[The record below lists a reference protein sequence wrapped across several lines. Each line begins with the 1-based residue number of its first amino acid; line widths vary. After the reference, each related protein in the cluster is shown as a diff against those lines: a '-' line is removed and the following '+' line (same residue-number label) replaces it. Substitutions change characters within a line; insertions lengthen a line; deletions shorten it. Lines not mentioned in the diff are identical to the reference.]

1 MLSFSSRCSR
11 SFLRGISE
19 VEITSLTGA
28 NELHGWNLPRHKYF
42 AHIGSASILQL
53 RTTKANQLSISGTRF
68 FGKNLTA
75 DLKPDGQKEL
85 KNGVFMLFPR
95 ILAAPNFWAKFSVY
109 IMSIDSKFS
118 ELRLR
123 QLPATNQQL
132 QLLSSWWH
140 HDRPI
145 DCSVLAHGPSSGS
158 DCQTQ
163 W

>member
-1 MLSFSSRCSR
+1 MRCSEIALVESCWR
-11 SFLRGISE
+11 TRGI
-19 VEITSLTGA
+19 
-28 NELHGWNLPRHKYF
+28 GWALAESGPHNKGHE
-42 AHIGSASILQL
+42 AIQL

-68 FGKNLTA
+68 FGENLTA

-118 ELRLR
+118 ELRLQ

-132 QLLSSWWH
+132 WLLSSWWH